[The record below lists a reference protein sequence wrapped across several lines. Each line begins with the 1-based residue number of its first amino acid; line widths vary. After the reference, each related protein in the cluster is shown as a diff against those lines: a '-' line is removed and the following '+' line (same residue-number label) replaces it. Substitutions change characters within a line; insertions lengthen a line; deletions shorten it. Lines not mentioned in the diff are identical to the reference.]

1 MEVFDGALE
10 RLSFPDES
18 FDAVLV
24 PWKLDTVDDLGASL
38 KEIVRVTKKAPTSRV
53 MFIQGAPA
61 NEFLQILKT
70 TPGLFQPTHQ
80 GRLLRLAMSLLSEE
94 GFGDVSLAQIDG
106 KYVFP
111 EEDVSERIQ
120 AASQLLA
127 RGESL
132 DGASELF
139 DRLELHFKGSKH
151 CIGAQMVVLTAKPT
165 AC

>member
-70 TPGLFQPTHQ
+70 TPGLSQPTHQ
-80 GRLLRLAMSLLSEE
+80 GRLLRLAMSLLSEA

-106 KYVFP
+106 KYVFL

-127 RGESL
+127 AGSL

-165 AC
+165 AR